1 MNWTEFILTQKV
13 TFWCAFE
20 ITNCLIQFKIKYG
33 MEILYCKSSNR
44 NNVQDYGCMLWH
56 FCDMYSLTL
65 LLGKTLGSRSVISNE
80 LQMELGNPIFQ
91 LIIYAEIGKCV
102 NKGIRAK
109 DISAINSKVLLEY
122 CHVLLM
128 SHIPSW

>member
-1 MNWTEFILTQKV
+1 
-13 TFWCAFE
+13 
-20 ITNCLIQFKIKYG
+20 
-33 MEILYCKSSNR
+33 
-44 NNVQDYGCMLWH
+44 
-56 FCDMYSLTL
+56 MYSLTL